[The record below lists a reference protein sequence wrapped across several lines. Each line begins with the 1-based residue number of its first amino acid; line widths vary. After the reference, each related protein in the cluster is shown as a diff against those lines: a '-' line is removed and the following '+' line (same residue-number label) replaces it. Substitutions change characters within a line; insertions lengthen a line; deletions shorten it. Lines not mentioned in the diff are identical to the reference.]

1 MWQRVLCSDVTLNTA
16 AGEAGFTLTHVETIG
31 STNDAAMARLR
42 DGGNGDHWIIADEQS
57 GGRGRLGRSWSSP
70 KGNLYA
76 SLALHAPCAMA
87 NGFQLGFV
95 AALALYDAA
104 VALGVAPHRLSLK
117 WPNDVLLEGAK
128 LSGILVE
135 GGSLPDGA
143 FGAVIGCGI
152 NVTHHPTD
160 TPYPA
165 TDLVVSGAKVS
176 VGDAFS
182 ALVRSFRN
190 NLDLFDKGHGFL
202 DIRQRWIERA
212 RGLGGPISV
221 RQSSGSLEGIFQGL
235 DGDGK
240 LLLLQEGKVTPIIA
254 GDVFY

>member
-1 MWQRVLCSDVTLNTA
+1 MWPRVLCSDVTRNTA
-16 AGEAGFTLTHVETIG
+16 AQEAGFTLTHVESIG
-31 STNDAAMARLR
+31 STNDAAMSRLR
-42 DGGNGDHWIIADEQS
+42 EGGTGDHWIVADEQS
-57 GGRGRLGRSWSSP
+57 GGRGRLGRIWSSP

-76 SLALHAPCAMA
+76 SLALYAPCPMA

-95 AALALYDAA
+95 AALAIYDAA
-104 VALGVAPHRLSLK
+104 IALGVAPERLALK

-143 FGAVIGCGI
+143 FGAVIGCGV

-165 TDLVVSGAKVS
+165 TDLVASGAQVS
-176 VGDAFS
+176 VADTFS
-182 ALVRSFRN
+182 ALTQAFRT
-190 NLDLFDKGHGFL
+190 NLDVFDKGQGFS
-202 DIRQRWIERA
+202 DIRQLWLARA
-212 RGLGGPISV
+212 RGLGGSISV
-221 RQSSGSLEGIFQGL
+221 RQANGSLEGIFQGL
-235 DGDGK
+235 DEGGK
-240 LLLLQEGKVTPIIA
+240 LLLLQDGKVTPIIA